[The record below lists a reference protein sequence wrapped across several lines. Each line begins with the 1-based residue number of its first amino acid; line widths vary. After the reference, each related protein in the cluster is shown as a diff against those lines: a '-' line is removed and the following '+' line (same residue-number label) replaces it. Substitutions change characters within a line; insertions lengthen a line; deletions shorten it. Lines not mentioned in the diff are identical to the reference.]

1 MKAKKKSEANMQ
13 KSWMMSALERLLNQ
27 SPDDPLVVQSGHVQT
42 RAQMMTAIKSIAGY
56 LQTLGIKRGMRVI
69 FDIDTSLSWR
79 VLSSWCACQC
89 IGAISFFWPM
99 DMRFRHESEEMHLSD
114 EINGMPSIVFLSTPK
129 RAEQWKQ
136 TDQKNHVERR
146 VLIDLT
152 GACNELSDVTAWD
165 ELLKAEAIAPKICPD
180 NATIVYTQ
188 GSHQFERSVYL
199 SLLHLRDEAENLQ
212 NLFQLDRD
220 SRLWADLDTPN
231 TVNLMLFAACLQ
243 SGATLV
249 CHDPSHSLNSIRDE
263 GITHAFLL
271 PSTLSEL
278 IHQIK
283 DPEGYSGMSRKWREL
298 SLKFGRLRAKKKT
311 VFAGA
316 IQKACIQP
324 LKNTYFPAIRAVISY
339 GNHFEPDTGDFF
351 SYLEIPI
358 YNAYTMS
365 ELGFVHIHAFMG
377 TGSFLK
383 CMDAR
388 IKMGVLAVKSK
399 REGPFIDS
407 EDLVFEDERCGLC
420 SKRAYAITLE
430 NGKQVDVSPMREIL
444 RRDPLIDEI
453 FVFGEGKPYLTGLI
467 YLNEK
472 ALMNWANGMKQDA
485 TFAELAQ
492 DAQLYKHVRDIVD
505 RCNMRR
511 APHESI
517 QKIAILTCPLERE
530 PRILTPC
537 GLTRRVD
544 VERRYAKILDA
555 FYRENF

>member
-1 MKAKKKSEANMQ
+1 MKAKKKSESNMQ
-13 KSWMMSALERLLNQ
+13 KSWMISALERLMNQ
-27 SPDDPLVVQSGHVQT
+27 SPDYPLVVQSGHVQT
-42 RAQMMTAIKSIAGY
+42 RAQMMGAIKSIAGY

-79 VLSSWCACQC
+79 VLSCWCACQC
-89 IGAISFFWPM
+89 IGAISFFWPV

-136 TDQKNHVERR
+136 ADEKNHIEGR

-152 GACNELSDVTAWD
+152 GNCSELSNIIPWDDV
-165 ELLKAEAIAPKICPD
+165 LKAEAIAVKICPD

-199 SLLHLRDEAENLQ
+199 SLFHLRDEAENLQ
-212 NLFQLDRD
+212 NLFQLDMH
-220 SRLWADLDTPN
+220 SRLWADLDNPN

-243 SGATLV
+243 SGAVLV
-249 CHDPSHSLNSIRDE
+249 CHEKNTSCKDIWDE

-271 PSTLSEL
+271 PSTLSRL

-283 DPEGYSGMSRKWREL
+283 APEGSGMSRKWREL

-311 VFAGA
+311 IFAGA

-324 LKNTYFPAIRAVISY
+324 LKNEYFPALKAVISY
-339 GNHFEPDTGDFF
+339 GNHFDADVGEFF
-351 SYLEIPI
+351 SYLDIPI
-358 YNAYTMS
+358 YNAFTMS
-365 ELGFVHIHAFMG
+365 ELGFVHIHEFMG
-377 TGSFLK
+377 KGSFLK

-399 REGPFIDS
+399 REGPFINS

-420 SKRAYAITLE
+420 SKRAYVVTLE

-444 RRDPLIDEI
+444 RREALIDEV
-453 FVFGEGKPYLTGLI
+453 FVFGEGKPYLTGLV

-472 ALMNWANGMKQDA
+472 ALMAWANGVKQEGS
-485 TFAELAQ
+485 FADLAK

-544 VERRYAKILDA
+544 VERRYARILDA

>member
-13 KSWMMSALERLLNQ
+13 KSWMMSALDRLSGQ
-27 SPDDPLVVQSGHVQT
+27 SPDHPLVVQGKQIQT
-42 RAQMMTAIKSIAGY
+42 RAQMLAAVKSIAGF
-56 LQTLGIKRGMRVI
+56 LQSLGIKRGMRVI

-79 VLSSWCACQC
+79 VLASWCACQC
-89 IGAISFFWPM
+89 IGAISFFWPV
-99 DMRFRHESEEMHLSD
+99 DMRFRHESEEMNISD
-114 EINGMPSIVFLSTPK
+114 EINGMPSLVLISTPK
-129 RAEQWKQ
+129 RAAQWKE
-136 TDQKNHVERR
+136 TDLKNHVEGRT
-146 VLIDLT
+146 LIDLT
-152 GACNELSDVTAWD
+152 GACSEMSDVIAWD
-165 ELLKAEAIAPKICPD
+165 EVLNHEAIAPQICPD

-199 SLLHLRDEAENLQ
+199 SLLHLRNEAEDLQ
-212 NLFQLDRD
+212 NLFQLDMH
-220 SRLWADLDTPN
+220 SRLWADLNTPN
-231 TVNLMLFAACLQ
+231 TVNLILFAACLQ

-249 CHDPSHSLNSIRDE
+249 CHDQSHSLDSIRDE
-263 GITHAFLL
+263 SVTHAFLL
-271 PSTLSEL
+271 PGTLSKWM
-278 IHQIK
+278 HQIK
-283 DPEGYSGMSRKWREL
+283 IPEGYSGISRKWREL
-298 SLKFGRLRAKKKT
+298 SLKFSRLRAKQKT
-311 VFAGA
+311 IFAGA

-324 LKNTYFPAIRAVISY
+324 IINTHFPALKAVISY
-339 GNHFEPDTGDFF
+339 GNHFDADVGNFF
-351 SYLEIPI
+351 SYLDIPI
-358 YNAYTMS
+358 YNAFTMS

-377 TGSFLK
+377 TGGFLK

-388 IKMGVLAVKSK
+388 IKMGILAVKSK

-420 SKRAYAITLE
+420 SKRAYVITLQ
-430 NGKQVDVSPMREIL
+430 NGAQVDVSPMREIL

-453 FVFGEGKPYLTGLI
+453 FVFGEGKPYLTGLV
-467 YLNEK
+467 YLNEQ
-472 ALMNWANGMKQDA
+472 ALTNWANGAKQKGS
-485 TFAELAQ
+485 FAELAK
-492 DAQLYKHVRDIVD
+492 DAQLYKHIRDIVD

-517 QKIAILTCPLERE
+517 QKIAILTCPLDRD